1 MSCFVEW
8 SGFWIFAVRNARYDI
23 ARLNRFASDDYV
35 VRFFENLLFCFVAV
49 QAVLT

>member
-23 ARLNRFASDDYV
+23 ARLNHFASDDYV
-35 VRFFENLLFCFVAV
+35 VTFFEKLFCFVAV